1 MEPSPAHSAAR
12 DAPPDTALSDTRV
25 LCLGNELIA
34 DDGLGPAAAGRLR
47 ARWPGLDV
55 VESGLSGLYLMEYLE
70 GIARL
75 LVIDSIQTGAVPP
88 GTVMVLRE
96 EDFDGARGSSPHYV
110 GLFEALALAR
120 TLGLPAPDDVW
131 IIAVEA
137 HDLLTLG
144 GPLHP
149 DVAQALDEVTGI
161 VAEMIAG
168 SDTSPR
174 SPEGLL

>member
-1 MEPSPAHSAAR
+1 MGPSPAHSAAR
-12 DAPPDTALSDTRV
+12 NAPPDTALSDTRV

-47 ARWPGLDV
+47 AIWPEDLDV

-70 GIARL
+70 GVARL
-75 LVIDSIQTGAVPP
+75 LVIDSIQTGTVPP
-88 GTVMVLRE
+88 GTVLVLRE
-96 EDFDGARGSSPHYV
+96 QDFQGARGSSPHYV

-144 GPLHP
+144 APLHP
-149 DVAQALDEVTGI
+149 DVARALDEVTRLVTEIIDGGT
-161 VAEMIAG
+161 A
-168 SDTSPR
+168 SQR
-174 SPEGLL
+174 

>member
-1 MEPSPAHSAAR
+1 MGPSPAHR
-12 DAPPDTALSDTRV
+12 PTRNAPPGTALSDTRV

-47 ARWPGLDV
+47 ALWPDDLDV
-55 VESGLSGLYLMEYLE
+55 VESGLSGLYLMEFLE
-70 GIARL
+70 GVARL

-96 EDFDGARGSSPHYV
+96 QDFRGARGSSPHYV

-120 TLGLPAPDDVW
+120 TLGLPAPEDVW

-137 HDLLTLG
+137 ADLVSIG
-144 GPLHP
+144 APLSP
-149 DVAQALDEVTGI
+149 TVAAALDEV
-161 VAEMIAG
+161 VAQIHRLIA
-168 SDTSPR
+168 T
-174 SPEGLL
+174 